1 MDMVKLLLKKLLG
14 IQILRCII
22 TRLIIF
28 CILEEQQDPN
38 IVYSIFP
45 KVY

>member
-14 IQILRCII
+14 IQIFRYII

-28 CILEEQQDPN
+28 CILEEKTNPN